1 MSGISTMDS
10 LDTVRALGA
19 MNARQDRIEAAER
32 AAIEDFTEACRRGDA
47 NALAN
52 FAPMVTDWHL
62 AKLPHPV
69 GAPAPKRA
77 QTLSEVMVE
86 SLDYGDGPSMTE
98 AMQLLLNAAYGS
110 SDTHLSEM
118 ARGLIKRMAQTHAKH
133 SVVAE

>member
-10 LDTVRALGA
+10 LDTVRALDA
-19 MNARQDRIEAAER
+19 MNARQERIESEER

-69 GAPAPKRA
+69 GDPAPKRMP
-77 QTLSEVMVE
+77 TLAEVMVE
-86 SLDYGDGPSMTE
+86 SLDYAGGPDMSE
-98 AMQLLLNAAYGS
+98 AMQLVLNAAYGS
-110 SDTHLSEM
+110 SDAHLSEM
-118 ARGLIKRMAQTHAKH
+118 ARGLIKRMAQTHARH
-133 SVVAE
+133 SVVSE

>member
-1 MSGISTMDS
+1 MSISVMES
-10 LDTVRALGA
+10 LDTVRALDA
-19 MNARQDRIEAAER
+19 MNSRQERINAAER
-32 AAIEDFTEACRRGDA
+32 AVIEDFTEACRRGDA
-47 NALAN
+47 NALAS

-69 GAPAPKRA
+69 GDPVPKRA

-86 SLDYGDGPSMTE
+86 SLDYAGGPDMSE
-98 AMQLLLNAAYGS
+98 AMQLILNAAYGS

-118 ARGLIKRMAQTHAKH
+118 ARGLVKRMAQTHAKH